1 MYRRKE
7 KKALNSSNV
16 TGGGHV
22 GIEFEEVEAEGVG
35 EA

>member
-1 MYRRKE
+1 MYQRKK

-16 TGGGHV
+16 TGDGHV
-22 GIEFEEVEAEGVG
+22 DLEFEEVEVGVG